1 MNKSDGSMNDDD
13 ILNLKK
19 TFANEDT
26 VLARNIVRD
35 CEIALED
42 ARTPFGAECKEEAR
56 QRCFAAI
63 RKYHGTTPAPEKFLL
78 VTEEELQVFIDQS
91 DDTMTADH
99 MTSVALEL
107 QEYRKAYGPL
117 CCSYLTRSTK

>member
-1 MNKSDGSMNDDD
+1 MNNDD

-19 TFANEDT
+19 TFTNEDT

-56 QRCFAAI
+56 QRCFRAI
-63 RKYHGTTPAPEKFLL
+63 TKYQTNALTAEVRVPL
-78 VTEEELQVFIDQS
+78 QS
-91 DDTMTADH
+91 DGALQYYATKKIGSKLENDML
-99 MTSVALEL
+99 SVVLEL